1 MCDAIRVQV
10 HEVYNHR
17 LVYREAVEA
26 AALYLNW
33 I

>member
-1 MCDAIRVQV
+1 MWDVSRVQV
-10 HEVYNHR
+10 HGVYNHR
-17 LVYREAVEA
+17 LVYRKAVEA